1 MASPY
6 AFHRPVANSYRV
18 RERDRRRLRELLLVV
33 AALAPLGV
41 GLLCY
46 TWVHLEVLDAG
57 YRIQALERQLDDLT
71 REERKLRLE
80 AAWLESPRQVEE
92 RAVGELGMGAPKLDQ
107 MVFWKETR

>member
-1 MASPY
+1 VQSPY
-6 AFHRPVANSYRV
+6 AFHRPVENSYLV
-18 RERDRRRLRELLLVV
+18 RERDRRRWRELALPLTVLV
-33 AALAPLGV
+33 PLGL
-41 GLLCY
+41 GLLAY

-57 YRIQALERQLDDLT
+57 YRIQALERQLDDST